1 MNNSFKFRSP
11 EFGEFR
17 FKQNDGTRNFRKHSI
32 DRVINNLSV
41 CSLAT
46 LKSEV
51 DTGIR
56 LHAHIRAT
64 TETIEGYP
72 SEYCAVFYLGIA
84 DSFNRDLGWQRNFK
98 QSISGISGDT
108 DFFDITNEGN
118 NLDKPMFVGVINIS
132 EKGQCSIPCLIRL
145 QALNSCPLNIA
156 QSFDVSSG
164 AFVVESDRT
173 ITDGE
178 VNIPIESRVF
188 EEPKLPDQKVEC
200 GTQVVA
206 GISDEQRKL
215 GRDVFKLLKPEHALS
230 CITISYKLIN
240 DSVGLTIQEP
250 LHQVIYDL
258 EMLIC
263 PAEFEKRA
271 IKWMHIKTIQQN
283 KRIV

>member
-1 MNNSFKFRSP
+1 MDKSLKFRGSKFSKLRLKKNNGT
-11 EFGEFR
+11 EHFG
-17 FKQNDGTRNFRKHSI
+17 KYSI
-32 DRVINNLSV
+32 NRVINNLSV
-41 CSLAT
+41 RSLTT

-56 LHAHIRAT
+56 LHAHTRAT

-84 DSFNRDLGWQRNFK
+84 DSLNRDLVWQRNFK

-132 EKGQCSIPCLIRL
+132 EKGQRTIPCLIRL
-145 QALNSCPLNIA
+145 QALDRCPLSA
-156 QSFDVSSG
+156 TQSFDVIPDSLS
-164 AFVVESDRT
+164 FEIVFS

-178 VNIPIESRVF
+178 ENSPIKRWVF
-188 EEPKLPDQKVEC
+188 KEPKLPEQMVEC
-200 GTQVVA
+200 GTQVVT

-230 CITISYKLIN
+230 CITIFYNFIN
-240 DSVGLTIQEP
+240 DSVGLTIQKP

-271 IKWMHIKTIQQN
+271 VQRMHMLSPEN
-283 KRIV
+283 EVV